1 MSQASLG
8 WSQGPV
14 SKCLPRALHFSGL
27 STSSLPP
34 LPWLKCI
41 LVITSL
47 ITAKAICLHAPAKT
61 SLLPCRDSC
70 SSAQRMRGHRYRCKP
85 WSSQKPRPWGHNT
98 HGGGGQ
104 VTGNLPSRILQVQGS
119 KADPAPW
126 APDWFSQALSVQK
139 AQVCPTHPGLASA
152 ALGALGSQC
161 SQGEETSWTTLK
173 A

>member
-126 APDWFSQALSVQK
+126 PPDWFGQALSVQK

>member
-1 MSQASLG
+1 M
-8 WSQGPV
+8 
-14 SKCLPRALHFSGL
+14 HFSNYFINNSKSYL
-27 STSSLPP
+27 SPRTSQDQPAALQGFLLLCSENEGSPIPLQALELPEAQAMGP
-34 LPWLKCI
+34 QHPW
-41 LVITSL
+41 
-47 ITAKAICLHAPAKT
+47 
-61 SLLPCRDSC
+61 
-70 SSAQRMRGHRYRCKP
+70 
-85 WSSQKPRPWGHNT
+85 
-98 HGGGGQ
+98 GGGQ

-126 APDWFSQALSVQK
+126 PPDWFGQALSVQK